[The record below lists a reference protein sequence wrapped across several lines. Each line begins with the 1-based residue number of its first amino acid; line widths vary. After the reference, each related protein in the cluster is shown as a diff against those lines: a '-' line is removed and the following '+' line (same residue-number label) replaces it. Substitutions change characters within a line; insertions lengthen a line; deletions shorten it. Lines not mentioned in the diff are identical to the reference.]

1 MGGAASS
8 TPYKQYLYMLV
19 QCSQMHA
26 VLPGPYSCKGES
38 EPQDWLLLLM
48 VGVLNL
54 LQVLC
59 VHHVFDARTC
69 RGTGGKA

>member
-8 TPYKQYLYMLV
+8 TPYRQYLYMLV

-38 EPQDWLLLLM
+38 EPQDWLLLLT
-48 VGVLNL
+48 VGVLN
-54 LQVLC
+54 
-59 VHHVFDARTC
+59 
-69 RGTGGKA
+69 

>member
-8 TPYKQYLYMLV
+8 TPYKQYLYMLA

-48 VGVLNL
+48 VGVRM
-54 LQVLC
+54 VLC
-59 VHHVFDARTC
+59 VHHVCDARSG
-69 RGTGGKA
+69 RDKDEKA